1 MFFYS
6 QGFRANDVA
15 LAEVE
20 PPLEFNDLVQS
31 VCLASEDEEEDQE
44 CVQVGFP
51 KEQQGERRGVRMEY
65 GFNFPFP
72 TNWKKSHFF
81 FQNTNQSKTQAAAPE
96 LIKRSNY
103 FFYKINRLSRLDYVT
118 KNWKQ

>member
-1 MFFYS
+1 MWFFLS

-31 VCLASEDEEEDQE
+31 VCLASEDEEEEDQE

-51 KEQQGERRGVRMEY
+51 KEQQGETRGVRMEN
-65 GFNFPFP
+65 GFNFPLP
-72 TNWKKSHFF
+72 AN
-81 FQNTNQSKTQAAAPE
+81 
-96 LIKRSNY
+96 
-103 FFYKINRLSRLDYVT
+103 
-118 KNWKQ
+118 

>member
-1 MFFYS
+1 MVFLS

-31 VCLASEDEEEDQE
+31 VCLASGDEEEEEDQE

-51 KEQQGERRGVRMEY
+51 KEQQGEGRGVRMEY
-65 GFNFPFP
+65 GFNFPLP
-72 TNWKKSHFF
+72 TNGKKAIF
-81 FQNTNQSKTQAAAPE
+81 
-96 LIKRSNY
+96 
-103 FFYKINRLSRLDYVT
+103 
-118 KNWKQ
+118 